1 MSKTNHQPPID
12 HTQAARP
19 VLSCR
24 QQLTWVS
31 HDTQCLVTAL
41 VKSQLDQWS
50 KEHSFTVQQIPS
62 QVGVIPKQP
71 ISLAV
76 WAVWQINQLG
86 PICATISDWRHH
98 RQQPTVILAYMAPSL
113 SRHGALVIEA
123 GASLVVQQM
132 HQLQTTLQSL
142 RDRLPLSNT
151 NGSGLTQGLDHL
163 LPWQQ
168 ASSISDQDY

>member
-1 MSKTNHQPPID
+1 MSKTNHQPPIN
-12 HTQAARP
+12 HTP
-19 VLSCR
+19 VLSSR

-31 HDTQCLVTAL
+31 HDTQGMVTAL

-50 KEHSFTVQQIPS
+50 KEHSLIVQRIS
-62 QVGVIPKQP
+62 DRVGVIPKQP

-76 WAVWQINQLG
+76 WAAWQINQLG

-98 RQQPTVILAYMAPSL
+98 RQQPTVILVYMAPSL
-113 SRHGALVIEA
+113 GRHAALVIEA
-123 GASLVVQQM
+123 GASLIVQHM
-132 HQLQTTLQSL
+132 HQIQTTLQSL
-142 RDRLPLSNT
+142 RGRLPLSNT

-168 ASSISDQDY
+168 DIPISDREY